1 LVLALAGL
9 AASCGDSVRRI
20 ADYQNLPG
28 GNPLVPEVAAL
39 PYPSDFYLVEDASTP
54 TGRRLQLPD
63 EVMPR
68 SVDATLFQQDG
79 YTIIPAIL
87 AYLPGG
93 TDVASLPSPTDHA
106 ATIADDSSVMLVREG
121 TWERV
126 GILAELDQ
134 TTTDTARQAIII
146 RPLQALEYETGYV
159 VILRNSLR
167 RLDGTPHEPSEV
179 YAALR
184 DDARTGIDEVDRQ
197 RDDFQL
203 VRAAISGTGLDAR
216 RGGAGL
222 VLPHALRGGG
232 HRPAGEHAA
241 GGQRGAHGRLRD
253 HQPTWSTEP
262 TGRSRAP
269 WTCPTT

>member
-184 DDARTGIDEVDRQ
+184 DTRARASTRSTASATTSSWCA
-197 RDDFQL
+197 RPSAA
-203 VRAAISGTGLDAR
+203 RASMKTR
-216 RGGAGL
+216 WCW
-222 VLPHALRGGG
+222 P
-232 HRPAGEHAA
+232 
-241 GGQRGAHGRLRD
+241 
-253 HQPTWSTEP
+253 
-262 TGRSRAP
+262 GRSTRAP
-269 WTCPTT
+269 RRRSPARW